1 MRSFISDFTGIC
13 NRFEALILA
22 FSIREYFGH
31 EIWLDWPELDAL
43 QISTTKRGGGGLLSR
58 INSIKIRD
66 CDYATFASLYKYRNI
81 HIRGLD
87 GAHPESLDRQ
97 LPKVLD
103 AVRLRPELIASIK
116 KMFMEIGS
124 PVIGVH
130 IRRGD
135 FVLPES
141 VEDLNKR
148 RHSAIPDSW
157 LVKSLEALQERF
169 PGVHFYLSAT
179 GKIDDYKFLF
189 DRFPCHMVDVRSSYG
204 YKGAGHS
211 SETHPVADLF
221 ALSCCNLIL
230 ATPRSSFS
238 HWAANCFGGQSTV
251 IMPRPSEGSFGDI
264 ILSARRFGLCRLPE
278 WMKYDWIRSDGNI
291 ENCPQPDYAN
301 TDWL

>member
-1 MRSFISDFTGIC
+1 MRAYISDFTGIC

-31 EIWLDWPELDAL
+31 EIWLDWPEMDAL
-43 QISTTKRGGGGLLSR
+43 QIASVRLGSGGVLR
-58 INSIKIRD
+58 KVNSIKIRD
-66 CDYATFASLYKYRNI
+66 CDYENFSTLHRYKNV
-81 HIRGLD
+81 HIRGLF

-103 AVRLRPELIASIK
+103 AVRLKPELITAVK
-116 KMFMEIGS
+116 KLFSDISG

-135 FVLPES
+135 FVIPAS

-148 RHSAIPDSW
+148 RHSAIPDDW
-157 LVKSLEALQERF
+157 LIKSFEALQERF

-179 GKIDDYKFLF
+179 GRIEDYKFLF
-189 DRFPCHMVDVRSSYG
+189 DRFPCHMMQVKSPYR
-204 YKGAGHS
+204 YKGSGHS

-221 ALSCCNLIL
+221 ALSCCNVIV

-238 HWAANCFGGQSTV
+238 HWAANCFGAQSTV
-251 IMPRPSEGSFGDI
+251 IIPRPAEGSFGDVV
-264 ILSARRFGLCRLPE
+264 LTAKKFGLCRLPE
-278 WMKYDWIRSDGNI
+278 WLKYDWMCSEGNI
-291 ENCPQPDYAN
+291 NDSLQPERPY
-301 TDWL
+301 TEWL

>member
-1 MRSFISDFTGIC
+1 MRAYINDFTGIC
-13 NRFEALILA
+13 NRFEALIFA

-43 QISTTKRGGGGLLSR
+43 QIAGTQRGGGGVFSR
-58 INSIKIRD
+58 INSVKIRD
-66 CDYATFASLYKYRNI
+66 CDYRTFETLYRYKNI
-81 HIRGLD
+81 HIRGLS

-103 AVRLRPELIASIK
+103 AVRLRPELISAIK
-116 KMFMEIGS
+116 KMFTAIGK

-135 FVLPES
+135 FAMPAS
-141 VEDLNKR
+141 VEDLNKL

-157 LVKSLEALQERF
+157 LVKSLEALQSRF

-179 GKIDDYKFLF
+179 GRIEDYKFLF
-189 DRFPCHMVDVRSSYG
+189 DRFPCHMLEVRSPYS

-221 ALSCCNLIL
+221 ALSCCSVIL

-238 HWAANCFGGQSTV
+238 HWAANCFGGRSTV
-251 IMPRPSEGSFGDI
+251 ITARLAADSFGDI
-264 ILSARRFGLCRLPE
+264 ILSARNFGLCRLPQ
-278 WMKYDWIRSDGNI
+278 WMEYDWMHSDDNI
-291 ENCPQPDYAN
+291 ENSLQPDCPN